1 MTIILYLNG
10 KLEYYKIIYSTSK
23 HLITKKTLGDEDDFM
38 ARSNDWGGDR
48 RSGTGKKEYGNE
60 YKASDLK
67 DATKYERERYGKR
80 EFTHKSPLHPGKG
93 ATVVASENLLN
104 QLKDKFGN
112 KTNGSILSE
121 EILIDDKDK

>member
-1 MTIILYLNG
+1 MEEQG
-10 KLEYYKIIYSTSK
+10 E
-23 HLITKKTLGDEDDFM
+23 
-38 ARSNDWGGDR
+38 WGGDR
-48 RSGTGKKEYGNE
+48 RSGTGEKEYGNE
-60 YKASDLK
+60 YKASDIK

-80 EFTHKSPLHPGKG
+80 EFKHKSPLHPGKG

-121 EILIDDKDK
+121 EILIDDQDK

>member
-1 MTIILYLNG
+1 MG
-10 KLEYYKIIYSTSK
+10 C
-23 HLITKKTLGDEDDFM
+23 
-38 ARSNDWGGDR
+38 DR
-48 RSGTGKKEYGNE
+48 RTGDGELDVDSGFD
-60 YKASDLK
+60 ADDLK

-80 EFTHKSPLHPGKG
+80 EFKHKSPLHPGKG